1 MNKKLFTKSF
11 KKLSA
16 LLLALSVLVG
26 TVLSVSAA
34 TDDVPDASI
43 KGSITVH
50 KYGTDH
56 QPTTP
61 ANGLEITDNA
71 VLSKFGTP
79 LQGVG
84 FTLFIIDEN
93 YPITHTTTA
102 ADALANSTLA
112 KAEEFTNAQGVIT
125 WDELDAVRYYVLVET
140 APPTGEY
147 EIMEPTIISVP
158 YGYNHAGANSKW
170 NYDVHV
176 YPKNINSEKV
186 TKTGPTNPDGYK
198 VGDEVIWTINGRV
211 PVKLRLGEPGA
222 YTYGHLRFVDIL
234 DERLTY
240 NETNTVV
247 SMITAGGTKTA
258 LTPTTDYTITED
270 SSTNKITIDFT
281 RDGMDN
287 LVDNNAGRVEIKLA
301 TNVNSKATK
310 PSAGDDDLTI
320 INDVDIEFKNADD
333 SEGSSAKPED
343 KPDVKLSYIEIEKVD
358 FKDPTIFLD
367 GAQFKL
373 ATSAAKAT
381 AGDFIKDA
389 AGNDI
394 VVTTGA
400 GTGKDSTVYAHG
412 YAAISGLPRSG
423 DSEVSYYLCEVKAPN
438 APAGKD
444 WEYVMR
450 PDAIKVTIPANNNG
464 TKVTVEN
471 TRLGD
476 DGPGP
481 IFGLPLTGGIGSVIF
496 VLGGILLVLIGI
508 IALRKTRKSE
518 MK

>member
-34 TDDVPDASI
+34 TDDVPDAT
-43 KGSITVH
+43 KTGSITVH

-84 FTLFIIDEN
+84 FTLFIIDED

-102 ADALANSTLA
+102 ADALANATPVS
-112 KAEEFTNAQGVIT
+112 AEKTTDDQGVIT
-125 WDELDAVRYYVLVET
+125 WNELTAVRYYVLVET
-140 APPTGEY
+140 TPPTGEY

-176 YPKNINSEKV
+176 YPKNINTEEV
-186 TKTGPTNPDGYK
+186 TKTVPENPNGYK
-198 VGDEVIWTINGRV
+198 VGDTITWTISGRV
-211 PVKLRLGEPGA
+211 PPRLRLGDSAP
-222 YTYGHLRFVDIL
+222 YSYGSLTFTDDL

-240 NETNTVV
+240 ISSTV
-247 SMITAGGTKTA
+247 SMVTAGDVRTA
-258 LTPTTDYTITED
+258 LDPATDYTVSETPVGSNFFEF
-270 SSTNKITIDFT
+270 DFT
-281 RDGMDN
+281 AAGMDK
-287 LVDNNAGRVEIKLA
+287 LVTNNAGRVEIILN
-301 TNVNSKATK
+301 TEVNKKAST
-310 PSAGDDDLTI
+310 PSAGDGDLTI
-320 INDVDIEFKNADD
+320 INDVIKEFKNADD
-333 SEGSSAKPED
+333 SESTSAVPED
-343 KPDVKLSYIEIEKVD
+343 KPEAKLSYLEIKKVD
-358 FKDPTIFLD
+358 FKDNSILLD
-367 GAQFKL
+367 GASFKL
-373 ATSAAKAT
+373 ATSADNAANGIFVEDEDGFEVIITT
-381 AGDFIKDA
+381 AP
-389 AGNDI
+389 
-394 VVTTGA
+394 
-400 GTGKDSTVYAHG
+400 GTALDSTVFAHG
-412 YAAISGLPRSG
+412 YGVISGLPQ
-423 DSEVSYYLCEVKAPN
+423 SEDPEGAYYLCEVKAPD
-438 APAGKD
+438 APDGKD

-450 PDAIKVTIPANNNG
+450 PDAIKVKIPANSNG
-464 TKVTVEN
+464 TMVTIEN